1 MQEQLFKIIMLCI
14 KLNID
19 GTAFCYDFFY
29 INTVFKKQ
37 KRDEQLFNKEDKHE
51 TIKRSKYITENE
63 NV

>member
-51 TIKRSKYITENE
+51 TI
-63 NV
+63 